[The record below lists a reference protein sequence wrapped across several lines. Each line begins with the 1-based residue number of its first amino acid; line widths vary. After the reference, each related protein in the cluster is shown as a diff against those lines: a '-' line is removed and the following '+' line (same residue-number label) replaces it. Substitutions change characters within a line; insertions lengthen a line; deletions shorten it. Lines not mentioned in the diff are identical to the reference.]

1 MNCENQLFKR
11 LKIAYFSLVNVTI
24 LHFQNVTADD
34 NNQDAFFSV
43 EVNIGNSTENFDYED
58 YEYHTT
64 NDTNPDME
72 KQVNATL
79 FPTVSFFLL
88 LTSLLIHGT
97 LMLFHFT
104 FFQNV
109 TADDDNQDLML
120 SHENDTYIEQDD
132 TDMEKQIN
140 ATLLFPTVR
149 FIIIDVSFD
158 SWHVNVIPFYVFSEC
173 YRGWR

>member
-34 NNQDAFFSV
+34 NTQDAFFSV

-58 YEYHTT
+58 YEDHTT

-79 FPTVSFFLL
+79 FPTVSFF
-88 LTSLLIHGT
+88 S
-97 LMLFHFT
+97 
-104 FFQNV
+104 
-109 TADDDNQDLML
+109 
-120 SHENDTYIEQDD
+120 
-132 TDMEKQIN
+132 
-140 ATLLFPTVR
+140 
-149 FIIIDVSFD
+149 IDVCFD
-158 SWHVNVIPFYVFSEC
+158 LKFSPRESAI
-173 YRGWR
+173 